1 MTAKRSFANGQL
13 GASSFCS
20 RDFEDRS
27 DLHFIFPTPAVQ
39 LARRSTGFRSIF
51 VPLAQPDPG
60 IAYESPYSRVEQ
72 LIVEPL
78 VKSAILAV
86 IFIDALDECKDEEL
100 ASVTHPVL
108 GRFISRIPKMKI
120 FVTGRP
126 ELWILEGF
134 RLPLVAQGV
143 DAFVLHEV
151 ESSRISGWFFTKNQP
166 SCPNI
171 RKSSC
176 ARNRPNHLPL
186 EHSGSTCEAD

>member
-39 LARRSTGFRSIF
+39 LARRCTGFRSIF
-51 VPLAQPDPG
+51 VPLAQSDPG
-60 IAYESPYSRVEQ
+60 IAYESPCSRVEQ

-100 ASVTHPVL
+100 ASVTQPVL

-134 RLPLVAQGV
+134 RLPLVARGME
-143 DAFVLHEV
+143 AFVLHEV
-151 ESSRISGWFFTKNQP
+151 ESSRTSGWFFMKNQP

-171 RKSSC
+171 RKFSC

-186 EHSGSTCEAD
+186 QHSGSTCEAD